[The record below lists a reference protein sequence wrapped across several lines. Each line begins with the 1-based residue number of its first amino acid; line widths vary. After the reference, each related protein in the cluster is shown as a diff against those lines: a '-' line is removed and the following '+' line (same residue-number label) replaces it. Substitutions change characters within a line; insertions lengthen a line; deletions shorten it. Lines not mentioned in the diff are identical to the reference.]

1 VAPNTDVVCGSECGN
16 AGSSDANTAVEI
28 KPTPSD
34 ASIRVEF
41 ISSARGLGVRA
52 TRAFTA
58 GELILTEEPLLSVQ
72 REFSFPL
79 GMNED
84 VMQARAQSLLV
95 EALEESLQRL
105 SSSERATFFAFA
117 CSQHDGRRSTHGIFR
132 TNALETNSSGS
143 VFALSSRLNH
153 SCLPNVIHSWC
164 SKTGTLT
171 LRAAMDIPMDSELTI
186 AYRARGLPC
195 GERRAQLQREFGFVC
210 ECDLCMEECDYCAKR
225 T

>member
-1 VAPNTDVVCGSECGN
+1 MD
-16 AGSSDANTAVEI
+16 
-28 KPTPSD
+28 
-34 ASIRVEF
+34 
-41 ISSARGLGVRA
+41 
-52 TRAFTA
+52 
-58 GELILTEEPLLSVQ
+58 
-72 REFSFPL
+72 
-79 GMNED
+79 ED
-84 VMQARAQSLLV
+84 EMQARAQSLLV

-105 SSSERATFFAFA
+105 SSSERAPFA
-117 CSQHDGRRSTHGIFR
+117 CVLSARWGRSTHGIFR
-132 TNALETNSSGS
+132 TNALETTSSGS

-195 GERRAQLQREFGFVC
+195 GERRAQLRREFGFVC
-210 ECDLCMEECDYCAKR
+210 ECDLCMEECDCCAKQ